1 MKETR
6 KLTNNNQL
14 IIFTRYPEP
23 GRTKTR
29 MISILGEAG
38 AAMLQKKMTEYTLK
52 KVRQLPSL
60 LSLSIAV
67 YFTGGNEA
75 LIKDWLG
82 NDLLYERQSEGDLGQ
97 RMQSAFERA
106 FVRGMTKVVIIGT
119 DCPEL
124 TVPILSQAFD
134 GLDRHD
140 LVLGPAVDGGYYLI
154 GLSRLVPELF
164 IGINWGSSEVLA
176 QTKKVAR
183 QLNLKVDYLPLLND
197 VDRPEDL
204 YLWKKVNPEF

>member
-52 KVRQLPSL
+52 KVRQLSSILP
-60 LSLSIAV
+60 LSIAV
-67 YFTGGNEA
+67 YFTGGNKA
-75 LIKDWLG
+75 LIKNWLG
-82 NDLLYERQSEGDLGQ
+82 KDLLYQQQSAGDLGQ
-97 RMQSAFERA
+97 RMKSAFEQA
-106 FVRGMTKVVIIGT
+106 FIRGMTKVVMIGT

-124 TVPILSQAFD
+124 TEAILSQAFD